1 MSNQSALKRRI
12 SRMADIKTNSVRT
25 AKKAPKMS
33 DALPKENSHHQFAE
47 KNHVNNKPATEQKQ
61 QFHRRILD

>member
-1 MSNQSALKRRI
+1 
-12 SRMADIKTNSVRT
+12 MADLKTNQVRAT
-25 AKKAPKMS
+25 KKVPKMS

-47 KNHVNNKPATEQKQ
+47 KTHVKSKPATEQKQ